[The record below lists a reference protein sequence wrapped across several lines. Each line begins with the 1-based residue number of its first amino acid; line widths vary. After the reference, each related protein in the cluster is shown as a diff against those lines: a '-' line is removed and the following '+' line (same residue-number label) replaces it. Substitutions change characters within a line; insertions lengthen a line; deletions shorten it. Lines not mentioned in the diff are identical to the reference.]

1 MNFNMHLSRRPFL
14 ASLASLLVLS
24 AFLVTGCGTASVSPA
39 PKPEAAIVQ
48 TLAPTGTLRIGV
60 YKGSPSSLVT
70 DASGKPAG
78 VAHDVGQ
85 VMATRL
91 GVPAQVVVFDRV
103 ALVLEALKAGKVDM
117 TFTNASPAR
126 QREFA
131 FTQPLLSLE
140 LGYLVPTNGPIQNLS
155 DVDKTGIRIG
165 VSQGSS
171 SQATLSGLFK
181 QATIVAF
188 DNLSLAKQGL
198 MKSNH
203 SLRYDID
210 GFATNKGILNEVL
223 DDLNKTGQFKILD
236 GRWGL
241 EHMAIAIPLERGMQ
255 SPAVL
260 VFVGDLGRELK
271 ASGDLTKMAERAG
284 LRGTVNVDAGVMK

>member
-1 MNFNMHLSRRPFL
+1 MMLRRPYLVSL
-14 ASLASLLVLS
+14 ASLAVLTASLLM
-24 AFLVTGCGTASVSPA
+24 GCGTAAVSPVA
-39 PKPEAAIVQ
+39 KPDAQTVS

-85 VMATRL
+85 VMAARL

-103 ALVLEALKAGKVDM
+103 AQVLAALKSGQVDM

-131 FTQPLLSLE
+131 FTPPLLSLE
-140 LGYLVPTNGPIQNLS
+140 LGYLVANNSPIQNLS

-171 SQATLSGLFK
+171 SQATLGGLFK
-181 QATIVAF
+181 EATIVAF
-188 DNLSLAKQGL
+188 DNLALARQGL
-198 MKSNH
+198 IKSNH

-210 GFATNKGILNEVL
+210 GFATNKGILYELL

-241 EHMAIAIPLERGMQ
+241 EHMAMAIPLERGMQ
-255 SPAVL
+255 NPNAL
-260 VFVGDLGRELK
+260 TFVSSLGRELK
-271 ASGDLTKMAERAG
+271 ASGELAQMAERAG